1 MGDNYTT
8 SDKKV
13 IDLGDVLQK
22 FDNSMPEGNVL
33 VVRHKS
39 FGNRDIIGP
48 LSENL
53 ANSYELAVN
62 AVIDSRTLVL
72 VDATGMVA
80 GTVFKMEE
88 LIDGVPSTFYGV
100 VISVATNTLTIDR
113 PIDRMFTS
121 AAIINRENFDMAST
135 DGSGTPVVFAYINNF
150 PQKVNV
156 TRIMLN
162 MITSNNTPYNGF
174 GDIAAPG
181 LTRGIEVRKKNK
193 DGTFTNYYNAKTNN
207 RLDLLMFDFKFFDP
221 THPQAVNGISGR
233 FTFEKLGSPV
243 VLEEGEELQIVV
255 QDNLTSLLS
264 FEAVAEGNRED

>member
-1 MGDNYTT
+1 MGADYTT
-8 SDKKV
+8 TDKKLV
-13 IDLGDVLQK
+13 KMGDVLQK
-22 FDNSMPEGNVL
+22 FDNTMPEGDSM

-53 ANSYELAVN
+53 QNSYQLAVT
-62 AVIDSRTLVL
+62 AVVDSRTLVL

-80 GTVFKMEE
+80 GTLFKMEE
-88 LIDGVPSTFYGV
+88 LVGGVPSTFYATV
-100 VISVATNTLTIDR
+100 MSVATNTLTLDR
-113 PIDRMFTS
+113 PIDRAFTS
-121 AAIINRENFDMAST
+121 LAVINRENFDMASAN
-135 DGSGTPVVFAYINNF
+135 GSVTPVIFAYINNF

-156 TRIMLN
+156 TRMMLN
-162 MITSNNTPYNGF
+162 MITADNTPYNGF

-181 LTRGIEVRKKNK
+181 LARGIEVRKKNN

-243 VLEEGEELQIVV
+243 VLEQGEELQIVV
-255 QDNLTSLLS
+255 QDDLTSLLS
-264 FEAVAEGNRED
+264 FEAVAEGNREE